1 MNSQYKRD
9 LPTPGSP
16 TIATTWPCPPR
27 TRCSASCNAAS
38 SRSRPTNPVS
48 PRLAATWSRDRP
60 GVQADT
66 NLDETSLGL
75 PNSLRVALDRFL
87 HSERCITSPYRMVLM
102 SDGRPEERHNPI
114 THHLVDRA
122 LVAVDRLHHEFEH
135 RVQDLARLLGVPVGE
150 QLHGALYVGEE
161 HGDLLALAFQGGP
174 GGEDVLGQVLR
185 GVR

>member
-1 MNSQYKRD
+1 MRSLADRGVVHVQIAADRPHHD
-9 LPTPGSP
+9 L
-16 TIATTWPCPPR
+16 
-27 TRCSASCNAAS
+27 
-38 SRSRPTNPVS
+38 
-48 PRLAATWSRDRP
+48 P

-174 GGEDVLGQVLR
+174 GGEDFLGQVLR
-185 GVR
+185 GVGLGRGEARLPGRLTAYGSTALVAEPGSDRYV